1 MALVRVIA
9 CGSEN
14 LGDDAVGL
22 LAVRDAR
29 SMLEVLPGVE
39 VMEVGLGLRILD
51 LLDGIDAAL
60 VVDAVRSPSGE
71 RRPGE
76 IVRVEAGPG
85 GGLTADIGSSLSSHG
100 FGVGE
105 AVGLAAALGLDPRV
119 VFLGV
124 EAAGVEAG
132 QPLSAA
138 VSAAFPDLVRR
149 IVAEAE
155 SLTEALGS

>member
-1 MALVRVIA
+1 MASVRVIA

-14 LGDDAVGL
+14 LGDDAAGL

-29 SMLEVLPGVE
+29 SMLGVLPGVE
-39 VMEVGLGLRILD
+39 VIEAGLGLHILD
-51 LLDGIDAAL
+51 LLDGIDAVL
-60 VVDAVRSPSGE
+60 VVDAVRSPGGE
-71 RRPGE
+71 RRSGE
-76 IVRVEAGPG
+76 IVRFEAGPD
-85 GGLTADIGSSLSSHG
+85 GLTADVGSSLSSHG

-105 AVGLAAALGLDPRV
+105 AVGLAAALGRTPRV

-138 VSAAFPDLVRR
+138 VSAAFPDLVQR
-149 IVAEAE
+149 IVSEAE
-155 SLTEALGS
+155 SLMETLGS